1 MLNSDIQTPRPLDP
15 EAENRFVGG
24 FGEQIRNSDLLCA
37 RCANLWEDETAE
49 CEIYSQKPLA
59 VLRGEDACPDFL
71 PRGDPAQGQ
80 EDEPLQ
86 RSE

>member
-1 MLNSDIQTPRPLDP
+1 MQNSDTQALQPIDP

-59 VLRGEDACPDFL
+59 VLRGEDACPDFI
-71 PRGDPAQGQ
+71 PRDGLAQ
-80 EDEPLQ
+80 
-86 RSE
+86 R